1 MTPALKARRLA
12 KLCIKIAERIP
23 VNWTDIGGTTQLRK
37 NLACHPLHSDAL
49 HRLARAR
56 DVDEEIHLG
65 KEHFRS
71 TLRTSRNVGM

>member
-1 MTPALKARRLA
+1 MTPALRPRRLT

-23 VNWTDIGGTTQLRK
+23 VNWTDIDGTTQLRK
-37 NLACHPLHSDAL
+37 NLACHSLHSRAL
-49 HRLARAR
+49 HRSARAR
-56 DVDEEIHLG
+56 DVGGELHLF